1 MIGEWKMVVD
11 TPFGDENYYLKLD
24 AITPHVSGSIWTEMG
39 SAIFDNGKL
48 EIGKLEIKFDVDTP
62 QKASIKIE
70 GNFLY
75 NTIMGTVQIDE
86 YPKMIFKADPYN
98 VNI

>member
-1 MIGEWKMVVD
+1 MIGNWKMVID
-11 TPFGDENYYLKLD
+11 TPFGDENYNFRLE
-24 AITPHVSGSIWTEMG
+24 AISPHVLGSIWTEMG

-48 EIGKLEIKFDVDTP
+48 ENGKLEIKFDVETP
-62 QKASIKIE
+62 QKASILIE

-75 NTIMGTVQIDE
+75 NSIMGTVQIDE